1 LDQLVKQ
8 WERGEIPPKKSIAP
22 NPEPNPLFQETMAV
36 SQAPVSPKT
45 AKPIIA
51 AVEKEKKH
59 QREAIVISD
68 SDDDSTSPA
77 SKQLADSPNIAQQ
90 VNIKL
95 EPNDAGS
102 GLVRLNSIKQEEEPL
117 TKRVKPNSVPVD
129 NELLRLR
136 EEDEREEEELLAA
149 QRVAELIRKRN
160 ERKAK
165 MAEIEARSSPS

>member
-1 LDQLVKQ
+1 M
-8 WERGEIPPKKSIAP
+8 AP
-22 NPEPNPLFQETMAV
+22 NPEANLLFQETMAV
-36 SQAPVSPKT
+36 LRAPGSPIT
-45 AKPIIA
+45 AKPTIA
-51 AVEKEKKH
+51 AVENEKKH
-59 QREAIVISD
+59 HREVIVISD

-77 SKQLADSPNIAQQ
+77 SKQLADSSSITKH
-90 VNIKL
+90 VDIKL

-102 GLVRLNSIKQEEEPL
+102 GLVSVNSIKQEEEPL
-117 TKRVKPNSVPVD
+117 TKRVKPNSGPVD